1 MDSFIPWVGGK
12 KLLRKEIVK
21 RFPDYF
27 EKYVE
32 VFGGAAWVLFSQEC
46 IAKKEFYNDKNGELV
61 NLFKMV
67 KYHAE
72 ALEKELAFVL
82 NSKEWFEQYQ
92 KQDVETMTEIQ
103 RAARYFYL
111 IRASYGAK
119 TKNFGYK
126 NTDITLIKDMEVLQK
141 RLSKVV
147 IERKNYIDIIKA
159 QDGEKTLFYCDP
171 PYYEAE
177 KISHGYAH
185 FEEKDHVLLRDT
197 LKEIKGK
204 CIVSYNDTDFIRE
217 LYKDFSMESIER
229 SSNLA
234 VHSGKNKRYAELIIK
249 NFE

>member
-21 RFPDYF
+21 RFPDNF
-27 EKYVE
+27 KKYVE
-32 VFGGAAWVLFSQEC
+32 VFGGAAWVLFSQER
-46 IAKKEFYNDKNGELV
+46 IAEKEFYNDKNGELV

-92 KQDVETMTEIQ
+92 KQNVETMTEIQ

-111 IRASYGAK
+111 IRSSYGARVEG
-119 TKNFGYK
+119 FGYK
-126 NTDITLIKDMEVLQK
+126 NRDVTLIKDMQALQK
-141 RLSKVV
+141 RLAKVV
-147 IERKNYIDIIKA
+147 IERRDYADIIKTK
-159 QDGEKTLFYCDP
+159 DSEKTLFYCDP

-177 KISHGYAH
+177 KISHGYAD
-185 FEEKDHVLLRDT
+185 FEEKDHVLLRDI

-229 SSNLA
+229 NSNLTA
-234 VHSGKNKRYAELIIK
+234 HFGRSRKYAELIIK
-249 NFE
+249 NF